1 MRRTRRHESDADTT
15 LRGVHKRSNSRS
27 RKQLHRYRC
36 MAPVLHRAAQCRR
49 RCESFARRRS
59 MRRQFTL
66 SFVPGLAAAAVFA
79 WGCDRAGTPASPQV
93 PKPSFWVGCFGGE
106 KFTGGG
112 RIDPAVGK
120 TTFGLNVL
128 ARPVCDLSVSTTGS
142 LTVLN

>member
-106 KFTGGG
+106 KRSEEHTSELQSPCNLVC
-112 RIDPAVGK
+112 RLLLEK
-120 TTFGLNVL
+120 KK
-128 ARPVCDLSVSTTGS
+128 RP
-142 LTVLN
+142 